1 MYKNSDEESIIY
13 KKILLMKLID
23 LKKFFIFLAS
33 LFLIS
38 IQAVSGDESQ
48 KVDVNNK
55 VDTNEHEINFY
66 SGMFDFSDA
75 GAKSTIFGIQHQ
87 NENLIRNSFLG
98 MISPVT
104 GAMITADN
112 AGYVYTGIQAQYKIG
127 NLNLTPS
134 FAPGLYHEGDGKDL
148 GHPLEFKS
156 EVQLSLDL
164 FKNSE
169 LGFSYNH
176 ISNASLGDK
185 NPGANSYMFNFFKSF

>member
-1 MYKNSDEESIIY
+1 MYKNSDEECIIY

-38 IQAVSGDESQ
+38 IQVVCAAENQ
-48 KVDVNNK
+48 KIDVNNK

-66 SGMFDFSDA
+66 SGMFDFSDD

-112 AGYVYTGIQAQYKIG
+112 AGYIYTGIQAQYKIG

-185 NPGANSYMFNFFKSF
+185 NPGANSYMFNFLQKF

>member
-1 MYKNSDEESIIY
+1 MYKNSNKEYIIY

-23 LKKFFIFLAS
+23 LKKIFIFLAS

-38 IQAVSGDESQ
+38 IQAVYGDESQ

-112 AGYVYTGIQAQYKIG
+112 AGYIYTGIQAQYKIG

-185 NPGANSYMFNFFKSF
+185 NPGANSYMFNFLQKF

>member
-1 MYKNSDEESIIY
+1 MYKNSDKKYIIY

-23 LKKFFIFLAS
+23 LKKIFIFLAS

-38 IQAVSGDESQ
+38 IQAVYGDESQ

-112 AGYVYTGIQAQYKIG
+112 AGYIYTGIQAQYKIG

-185 NPGANSYMFNFFKSF
+185 NPGANSYMFNFLKNF